1 MSESNKIKAVLVEL
15 TQNDHTETVDGVKT
29 VKRGETLKYWYA
41 NDNYPAETIDP
52 GAFWTEGD
60 GSILH
65 PATPDGV
72 MVLDDVYTLSKR
84 LQLRFIDIKEALA
97 LDPGQWVERTYDDW
111 NATGCRVRMT
121 AFAELPPL
129 SAERTIT
136 ASDLSNRVRTR
147 IRVNGKPLYAPGT
160 MENGER
166 VWLPELYDF
175 VVDAVVAAVRAK
187 GGPTAD
193 VSLHDVGSITAKRKC
208 TVIRFDLKAKSREG
222 LVEFLRNLG
231 VPNPEMVKV
240 SKTTGDANGV
250 SCVYATLTCSD
261 FVND

>member
-15 TQNDHTETVDGVKT
+15 TQNDRTETVDGVET
-29 VKRGETLKYWYA
+29 VKRGGTLKCWYA
-41 NDNYPAETIDP
+41 NDKYPAETIDP
-52 GAFWTEGD
+52 GEFWTESD

-97 LDPGQWVERTYDDW
+97 LEPGQWVERTYDDW

-129 SAERTIT
+129 SAERTIMT
-136 ASDLSNRVRTR
+136 SDLSNRAMAR
-147 IRVNGKPLYAPGT
+147 IRVNGKPLYVPGT

-166 VWLPELYDF
+166 VWLPDLYDF
-175 VVDAVVAAVRAK
+175 VVDAIVAAVRAK

-250 SCVYATLTCSD
+250 SCVYATLTCSE

>member
-15 TQNDHTETVDGVKT
+15 TQNDRTETVDGVET
-29 VKRGETLKYWYA
+29 VKRGGTLKCWYV
-41 NDNYPAETIDP
+41 NDEYPKEILDYGT
-52 GAFWTEGD
+52 FWEERD
-60 GSILH
+60 GSVLR
-65 PATPDGV
+65 PVTTDGV
-72 MVLDDVYTLSKR
+72 MVLNEVYKLEDR
-84 LQLRFIDIKEALA
+84 LQLRLIDIKEALA
-97 LDPGQWVERTYDDW
+97 LEPGQWIERVYDDW

-129 SAERTIT
+129 SAERTIM
-136 ASDLSNRVRTR
+136 ASDLSNRARAR

-166 VWLPELYDF
+166 VWLPDLYDF

-193 VSLHDVGSITAKRKC
+193 VSLRDVGSITAKRKC
-208 TVIRFDLKAKSREG
+208 TVIWFDLKAKSREG
-222 LVEFLRNLG
+222 IVEFLRNLG

-240 SKTTGDANGV
+240 SKTTGDASGV